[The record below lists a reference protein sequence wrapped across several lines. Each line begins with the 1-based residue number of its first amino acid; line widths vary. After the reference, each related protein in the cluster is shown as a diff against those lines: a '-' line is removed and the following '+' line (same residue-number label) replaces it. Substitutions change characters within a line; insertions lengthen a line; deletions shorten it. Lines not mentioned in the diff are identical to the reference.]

1 MPIKIS
7 KVIKDLNVGALTIRE
22 FLEKKHIEVDS
33 GVNARIDDEVYNMLI
48 KEFRPDMEQ
57 RLKAVDAQ
65 AERQKGKEKA
75 KERKVEEIKTEIPE
89 QKPKILGK
97 VDLDAIGKPA
107 VKEAPKAEEAPAV
120 QIEDKKAPEAEI
132 GRAHV

>member
-1 MPIKIS
+1 M
-7 KVIKDLNVGALTIRE
+7 GALTIRE

-65 AERQKGKEKA
+65 AERQKGKEK
-75 KERKVEEIKTEIPE
+75 VNDYTKT
-89 QKPKILGK
+89 G
-97 VDLDAIGKPA
+97 VDNSSAPVFVSKAITIIVSA
-107 VKEAPKAEEAPAV
+107 
-120 QIEDKKAPEAEI
+120 
-132 GRAHV
+132 